1 MRVEKPVIV
10 AKPWGREIFLC
21 CNDKYVME
29 IMEIKKGERTSL
41 HYHEDRMETFYILSG
56 ILKVNTNIF
65 RAGDVVTIMPKEA
78 HRLEAMEDARVIEAS
93 TPELKD
99 IIRIQDDY
107 GRV

>member
-1 MRVEKPVIV
+1 MHVEKPSIV
-10 AKPWGREIFLC
+10 MKPWGKETSLC
-21 CNDKYVME
+21 CNDKYVLE

-41 HYHEDRMETFYILSG
+41 HYHEDT
-56 ILKVNTNIF
+56 
-65 RAGDVVTIMPKEA
+65 
-78 HRLEAMEDARVIEAS
+78 RVIEAS